1 MSTDRWYRLKK
12 ALVFYPGLKEPV
24 CADVL
29 LDYYCERQ
37 QQRTALQAMVDSA
50 VATAFLAIVP
60 LRAWQVRRR
69 YGLDR
74 DWQSHAVR
82 IARERFADPNDIALF
97 EVTRAEEFRQLV
109 RRFEYAA
116 LSKRFNP
123 AGWRPDCALS
133 DKWRFHQRCL
143 LHDLPV
149 PGLVA
154 QRRSGVT
161 SVCGQPAGDLILKP
175 AGGTGGQGVQLLVL
189 PCHSAGSARDC
200 ESALVSWLT
209 DQIPAHGD
217 WLVQERLFN
226 HDRLRSIAMN
236 ALSTTRITTMLD
248 EHGSAEVVAAVQRL
262 PLDATTCI
270 DNTSGGGLIAGIDEK
285 SGQLLP
291 AKLGR
296 SRGDLGRRYAVHP
309 LSGSAIAGVELPFW
323 GQCLEL
329 ARHAHA
335 AAFREYTMVGW
346 DVGITNSGPVLIE
359 GNGKPSIVINQR
371 GTGRAAGDGRLGELL
386 RYHLARTIHESS

>member
-12 ALVFYPGLKEPV
+12 ALVFYPGLKDPV
-24 CADVL
+24 CAEVL
-29 LDYYCERQ
+29 LDYYSERQ

-74 DWQSHAVR
+74 DWHNHAVR

-133 DKWRFHQRCL
+133 DKWRFQQRCL
-143 LHDLPV
+143 HHDLPV
-149 PGLVA
+149 PRLVA
-154 QRRSGVT
+154 QRRSRVT
-161 SVCGQPAGDLILKP
+161 SVGGQPAGDLILKP
-175 AGGTGGQGVQLLVL
+175 AGGTGGRGVRLLVL
-189 PCHSAGSARDC
+189 PRHAAGSAPDC
-200 ESALVSWLT
+200 KYAFVNWLT
-209 DQIPAHGD
+209 NQIPAHGD

-226 HDRLRSIAMN
+226 HDRLRDISMN

-248 EHGSAEVVAAVQRL
+248 ERGRPEVVAAVQRL
-262 PLDATTCI
+262 PLDAATCI
-270 DNTSGGGLIAGIDEK
+270 DNTSGGGLIAGIDET
-285 SGQLLP
+285 SGYLLP

-296 SRGDLGRRYAVHP
+296 ARGDLGRRYAVHP
-309 LSGSAIAGVELPFW
+309 VSGGTIAGVELPFW
-323 GQCLEL
+323 TQSIEL
-329 ARHAHA
+329 VRLAHA
-335 AAFREYTMVGW
+335 VAFREYTMVGW
-346 DVGITNSGPVLIE
+346 DVGITNGGPVLIE
-359 GNGKPSIVINQR
+359 GNGKPSMVINQR
-371 GTGRAAGDGRLGELL
+371 GTGRAAGSGRLGELL
-386 RYHLARTIHESS
+386 RYHLGKAAAS